1 MELIEIKSNK
11 KVDLMKQKIKML
23 EEENSKLIN
32 DRNKLVKDCSNYDV
46 KFSKQETEKM
56 IMKEMLESL
65 KGKLKDQ
72 NESIELGVREKSKE
86 IGEIKSEKKR
96 DGSPT
101 SHVNAN
107 SSGAYG
113 MVGKLGDRLV
123 IGGGFT
129 QATGTR
135 VYTHINQKL

>member
-56 IMKEMLESL
+56 IMKEMLDSL

-72 NESIELGVREKSKE
+72 N
-86 IGEIKSEKKR
+86 
-96 DGSPT
+96 
-101 SHVNAN
+101 
-107 SSGAYG
+107 
-113 MVGKLGDRLV
+113 
-123 IGGGFT
+123 
-129 QATGTR
+129 
-135 VYTHINQKL
+135 